1 TRGRQIRSR
10 RGVSSTPASSR
21 RNRWSAMSRSRSRER
36 CSLRIRR
43 CAKSGG
49 GPWRTIRGS
58 RQTRRRGWISS
69 CAAIRPGTRDSI
81 STRSIACRA
90 ACRAEARDAM
100 LVLSHVDLL
109 DLLPA
114 TRIIEAVE
122 HGVRALQ
129 AGEAAV
135 PDRAHLH
142 WQGTTLLT
150 MPSGNRDFLGVK
162 SVAVTPANAQRG
174 LAVTSGAML
183 LLRADTGAP
192 LALLNAA
199 ALTCQRT
206 GARRPL

>member
-1 TRGRQIRSR
+1 
-10 RGVSSTPASSR
+10 
-21 RNRWSAMSRSRSRER
+21 
-36 CSLRIRR
+36 
-43 CAKSGG
+43 
-49 GPWRTIRGS
+49 
-58 RQTRRRGWISS
+58 
-69 CAAIRPGTRDSI
+69 
-81 STRSIACRA
+81 
-90 ACRAEARDAM
+90 
-100 LVLSHVDLL
+100 
-109 DLLPA
+109 
-114 TRIIEAVE
+114 

-206 GARRPL
+206 GAVGALAVKYMTPDDTDSVGIVG